1 MDHVRRNHL
10 DGLTGALLYGESQL
24 GRKTDSPVSYTH
36 LKAGILLC
44 IFCNTVFSQL
54 MPVMEFLQETVH
66 CFQHNAQLQA
76 YVLYIIYEK

>member
-1 MDHVRRNHL
+1 MREPQSYYI
-10 DGLTGALLYGESQL
+10 GLLEMLQ
-24 GRKTDSPVSYTH
+24 D
-36 LKAGILLC
+36 KAEILLC